1 MKKHEA
7 IEADV
12 SSYRE
17 RIQAVAELALEVEAE
32 NYYDAKRVAAQRDN
46 VLRQWGLLSQ
56 LLRAR
61 RARLEQHLALQRVF
75 QEMVYMI
82 DWMEEMQVLGGG
94 PTSGYGGPNGRWGVL
109 LGNGGP
115 NGMWGVQV
123 YMIDWMEEMQVLG
136 GGPTLGCGGS
146 QWDTRG
152 PNGKW
157 GVPMEYRGSQWDT
170 GGPGL
175 HDRLDGGDA
184 GGGGRPHL
192 GIWGVPMGYDVIQGV
207 PMGYGGVPMEYKWS
221 QRDTGCPNGIQGVP
235 MGYGGPNGR
244 WGVQV
249 YMTDWMEEM
258 QVVGGGPT
266 LGCGGS

>member
-82 DWMEEMQVLGGG
+82 DWMEEMQVMGGG
-94 PTSGYGGPNGRWGVL
+94 PTSGYGGSRWDMG
-109 LGNGGP
+109 
-115 NGMWGVQV
+115 
-123 YMIDWMEEMQVLG
+123 
-136 GGPTLGCGGS
+136 
-146 QWDTRG
+146 G

-157 GVPMEYRGSQWDT
+157 GVPM
-170 GGPGL
+170 
-175 HDRLDGGDA
+175 
-184 GGGGRPHL
+184 
-192 GIWGVPMGYDVIQGV
+192 
-207 PMGYGGVPMEYKWS
+207 
-221 QRDTGCPNGIQGVP
+221 
-235 MGYGGPNGR
+235 GYGGPYG
-244 WGVQV
+244 
-249 YMTDWMEEM
+249 M
-258 QVVGGGPT
+258 
-266 LGCGGS
+266 

>member
-82 DWMEEMQVLGGG
+82 DWMEEMQVMGGG
-94 PTSGYGGPNGRWGVL
+94 PTSGYGGSRWDM
-109 LGNGGP
+109 GGP
-115 NGMWGVQV
+115 NGKWEDPMGYGDSQWDTMGYRGSRWDMGVPMGYNGIQGV
-123 YMIDWMEEMQVLG
+123 PMGY
-136 GGPTLGCGGS
+136 GGPSGIQGVPMGDGGS
-146 QWDTRG
+146 QWDVG
-152 PNGKW
+152 C
-157 GVPMEYRGSQWDT
+157 
-170 GGPGL
+170 PGL

-184 GGGGRPHL
+184 GAGGWPHF
-192 GIWGVPMGYDVIQGV
+192 GMRGVPMGYKGSQWE
-207 PMGYGGVPMEYKWS
+207 MGGP
-221 QRDTGCPNGIQGVP
+221 DGIQGVP
-235 MGYGGPNGR
+235 MGYGGSR
-244 WGVQV
+244 S
-249 YMTDWMEEM
+249 T
-258 QVVGGGPT
+258 
-266 LGCGGS
+266 